1 MEEIRMNTKIIY
13 VDDSKAQVSKQFAKN
28 ARIFGTMEYKLWR
41 EYRKDFPNAV
51 MVLKTIKKN
60 PDKKAYRHMT
70 YENMRLFISQQP
82 TEDRKI
88 LMDEFE
94 RQLKLSKI
102 QNNPYRF
109 VVAWFE
115 KTFADSED
123 YFRSIR
129 EEKDTSENVI
139 EFKPAM

>member
-1 MEEIRMNTKIIY
+1 MEESKMKTTIVY

-60 PDKKAYRHMT
+60 PNKKTYRHMT

-82 TEDRKI
+82 TEDREA
-88 LMDEFE
+88 LMVEFE
-94 RQLKLSKI
+94 RQVNLSQI
-102 QNNPYRF
+102 QKNPYRF